1 MQRKDTAFPAKR
13 RDMRPERVLAVGFL
27 ALILLGTLLLA
38 LPAASASGHSI
49 GAFNALFTA
58 TSAVCVT
65 GLVVVDTASSFTSFG
80 HGVLLALIQSGGLGF
95 MVLATM
101 VMIAMGRKITLRDRL
116 LIRESMNASSMAGV
130 VRLSRVYFVMAAA
143 IELTGA
149 ALLAIRFVPAYGWS
163 RGIWYAV
170 FHAVSAFCNAGFDL
184 FGTSLTAFRSDG
196 FVLGVI
202 LLLIILGGIG
212 FAVLF
217 ELGHIRRG
225 MHALSLHARIVLL
238 LTAVL
243 LVSGAAFYALLE
255 WNNPETLAVA
265 GCDST
270 GEKLLNAFFQ
280 SVTMRTAGFNS
291 ISLADMRDASK
302 LFSAALMFIG
312 ASPASTGGGIKTTTV
327 SILFL
332 ILTSVVR
339 GSNDVNV
346 FGKRLPHD
354 LMRRAIALMMIA
366 LLVLLGASLMITVI
380 EQDGVPFVDILFETA
395 SALGTTGVSSVGT
408 SSLHPASRAILI
420 PLMYFGRVGVLSLA
434 MALANRQQNAKEKI
448 RYPED
453 SMMIG

>member
-38 LPAASASGHSI
+38 LPAASASGQSI

-202 LLLIILGGIG
+202 SLLIILGGIG

-243 LVSGAAFYALLE
+243 LVSGTAFYALLE
-255 WNNPETLAVA
+255 WNNPETL
-265 GCDST
+265 GHMGIGD
-270 GEKLLNAFFQ
+270 KLLNSFFQ
-280 SVTMRTAGFNS
+280 SVTSRTAGFAS
-291 ISLADMRDASK
+291 ISQAGLSEAGKAVTVV
-302 LFSAALMFIG
+302 LMLIG
-312 ASPASTGGGIKTTTV
+312 GSSGSTAGGIKTVTLMV
-327 SILFL
+327 LMLFL
-332 ILTSVVR
+332 WSRIRGKGSV
-339 GSNDVNV
+339 SV
-346 FGKRLPHD
+346 FKRTIPD
-354 LMRRAIALMMIA
+354 NQVMDAMTICGI
-366 LLVLLGASLMITVI
+366 VLLLALFGGIVISATCGLGFTDSLYEAV
-380 EQDGVPFVDILFETA
+380 
-395 SALGTTGVSSVGT
+395 SALATVGLTADVTGKLNLFSK
-408 SSLHPASRAILI
+408 ILI
-420 PLMYFGRVGVLSLA
+420 IIYMYFGRVGVLTISLGFLMGDKA
-434 MALANRQQNAKEKI
+434 QE
-448 RYPED
+448 RYRYAQTNLL
-453 SMMIG
+453 IG